1 MLLESK
7 LKVDTLINMTSN
19 DYKIF
24 NINISEAVVVHIR
37 NFLISEKEKGVELM
51 EVETTTSVS
60 YIYYKKLTEKLL

>member
-37 NFLISEKEKGVELM
+37 NFLISEKE
-51 EVETTTSVS
+51 
-60 YIYYKKLTEKLL
+60 